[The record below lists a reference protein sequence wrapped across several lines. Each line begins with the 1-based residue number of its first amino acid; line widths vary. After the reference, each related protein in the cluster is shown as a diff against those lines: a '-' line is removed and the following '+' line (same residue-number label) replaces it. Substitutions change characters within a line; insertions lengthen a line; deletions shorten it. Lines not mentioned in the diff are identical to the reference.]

1 MLKLCNWDR
10 FTVYYIMLLSLKYVP
25 LQTDCWEST
34 WNFRQSG
41 SVNSLFFGRIRR
53 LVNLSDNRTKAVDG
67 LF

>member
-1 MLKLCNWDR
+1 MCNLVN
-10 FTVYYIMLLSLKYVP
+10 FAGCSPMLLSLKYVP
-25 LQTDCWEST
+25 LQTDCRESA

-53 LVNLSDNRTKAVDG
+53 LVNLSDSRTKAVDG